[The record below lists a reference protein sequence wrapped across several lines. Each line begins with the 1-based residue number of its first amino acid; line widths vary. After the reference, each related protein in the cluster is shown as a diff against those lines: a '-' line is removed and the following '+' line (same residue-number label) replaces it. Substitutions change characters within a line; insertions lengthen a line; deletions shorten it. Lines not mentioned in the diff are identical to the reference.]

1 MADEEVEDQKSGNIL
16 MILLIAGGA
25 VLLLVIGL
33 GLGFLIFGGQQSDP
47 SEEVEQIIERTN
59 PEAAARAKAAEK
71 AEESEAGEG
80 EEGEETGPPQKIAK
94 ISPEVEV
101 FQTTYYEFPGNLTT
115 NLKDSR
121 KFLQVGIGV
130 STQYDDT
137 VMDNV
142 DSHQLALRSE
152 ILGTLSEFTQE
163 DVQGRDGRQRLLDA
177 LRDAMNA
184 KLEELEGFGG
194 IEDVHFTSF
203 VLQ

>member
-1 MADEEVEDQKSGNIL
+1 MPIVLQFL

-94 ISPEVEV
+94 ISHLISKPFFGTATIREV
-101 FQTTYYEFPGNLTT
+101 L
-115 NLKDSR
+115 
-121 KFLQVGIGV
+121 
-130 STQYDDT
+130 
-137 VMDNV
+137 
-142 DSHQLALRSE
+142 
-152 ILGTLSEFTQE
+152 
-163 DVQGRDGRQRLLDA
+163 LLDCSSMA
-177 LRDAMNA
+177 ARPLF
-184 KLEELEGFGG
+184 E
-194 IEDVHFTSF
+194 SC
-203 VLQ
+203 